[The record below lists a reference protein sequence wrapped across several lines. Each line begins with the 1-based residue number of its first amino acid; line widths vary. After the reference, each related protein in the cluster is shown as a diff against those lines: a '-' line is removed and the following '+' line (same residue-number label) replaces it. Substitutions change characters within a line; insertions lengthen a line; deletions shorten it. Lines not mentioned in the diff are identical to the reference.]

1 VSDSVNASGTV
12 VVTSELEFWRQDP
25 SAKAESVAREVEMLA
40 HRARAAG
47 LSVTAY
53 MLDLA
58 AVEARKE
65 SGSEAKN
72 IQQDS

>member
-1 VSDSVNASGTV
+1 
-12 VVTSELEFWRQDP
+12 
-25 SAKAESVAREVEMLA
+25 MLA

-72 IQQDS
+72 VQQDS